1 MEIALT
7 QNLFMVSNT
16 TIDGRDAYVTITGWT
31 LVVEG
36 VKNVI
41 LHNFAV
47 ANVPESDTVHILSG
61 SSLIW
66 VDHISSWNSELG
78 LVSVVQGSTD
88 VTISNCHL
96 SNHNFNMLLG
106 ASDGDKIDENMR
118 VTVYRNFFDYSNQRM
133 PHCRWGY
140 CHVLNNYYKNWG
152 FYTVGGRVYAKLY
165 TEMNV
170 FQPGKV
176 LEVTPYFRGFND
188 DATATIESHNNLFLN
203 GATFTWFNHT
213 PLAPPPYVKATDYP
227 PLVPTSVLPTLVQ
240 NCAGT
245 LFWPQLGI
253 CLNTN

>member
-1 MEIALT
+1 MAGRKHFFNFLALVILAYIVISAEAQCTADGTKCQFSCGKDRLLPSCAVGFAAGVTGGAAGPTYFVTDSSDDADYNNPKPGTIRHALRQASQSPWGLWIKFSYSMEIALT
-7 QNLFMVSNT
+7 QNLFMASNT

-133 PHCRWGY
+133 PHCR
-140 CHVLNNYYKNWG
+140 YK
-152 FYTVGGRVYAKLY
+152 YTKLSPHS
-165 TEMNV
+165 
-170 FQPGKV
+170 Q
-176 LEVTPYFRGFND
+176 
-188 DATATIESHNNLFLN
+188 S
-203 GATFTWFNHT
+203 
-213 PLAPPPYVKATDYP
+213 
-227 PLVPTSVLPTLVQ
+227 
-240 NCAGT
+240 
-245 LFWPQLGI
+245 
-253 CLNTN
+253 